1 MPGTSTGAS
10 TGTSTGA
17 SSGASVGAEGPGT
30 ATASAALVAYDAEFA
45 EAPLYLNHASYG
57 PPSRAVERT
66 VHELVAAAVRGA
78 PAGDLHAEDDRARA
92 VIARLT
98 GTAPERVALTTS
110 TSQGLLQTAFGLR
123 GEVLVSLDEFPA
135 NVYPWRR
142 AEEAG
147 RLRLRALPSSGVEPA
162 PVTPERV
169 ADALTPAVSALAVS
183 AVDFRTGYRADLA
196 ALREVIGPDRLLVVD
211 GIQGFGATDTDW
223 SPSDVLAVGGQKW
236 LRSGWGTGFLA
247 FSERGLAAV
256 APALGSWAGV
266 LDPVDYDG
274 LPHPARPDAGR
285 HAITSLSPFATGAL
299 ASGLELLERT
309 GAALVAERVAD
320 AASRLIDAV
329 DAAGLPLLS
338 PREPQRR
345 AGIVVAGFPDGGAPG
360 MHARLAA
367 AGVTATLHGPTRI
380 RFSPHATTT
389 ADAIA
394 RLAELL
400 ARET

>member
-1 MPGTSTGAS
+1 MSRAEVGAS
-10 TGTSTGA
+10 TGAEAPGA
-17 SSGASVGAEGPGT
+17 ATVAEAVP
-30 ATASAALVAYDAEFA
+30 AYDVEFA

-78 PAGDLHAEDDRARA
+78 PAGALHAEDDRARA

-98 GTAPERVALTTS
+98 GAAPERVALTTS

-135 NVYPWRR
+135 NVYSWRR

-147 RLRLRALPSSGVEPA
+147 RLRLRALPASGAGPA

-169 ADALTPAVSALAVS
+169 ADALTPAVTALAVS

-211 GIQGFGATDTDW
+211 GIQGFGAIDIDW
-223 SPSDVLAVGGQKW
+223 SPADVLAVGGQKW

-247 FSERGLAAV
+247 FSERGLEAV
-256 APALGSWAGV
+256 APSLGSWAGV

-274 LPHPARPDAGR
+274 RPHPARTDAGR
-285 HAITSLSPFATGAL
+285 HAVTSLSPFATGAL
-299 ASGLELLERT
+299 ATGLELLERA
-309 GAALVAERVAD
+309 GPALVAARVAD
-320 AASRLIDAV
+320 AAEKVIRAI
-329 DAAGLPLLS
+329 DAAGLPVLS
-338 PREPQRR
+338 PREPERR
-345 AGIVVAGFPDGGAPG
+345 AGIVVAGFTGGSAPG
-360 MHARLAA
+360 VHARLSS
-367 AGVTATLHGPTRI
+367 AGVTATLHGSDRI

-389 ADAIA
+389 TAAVD

-400 ARET
+400 IGV